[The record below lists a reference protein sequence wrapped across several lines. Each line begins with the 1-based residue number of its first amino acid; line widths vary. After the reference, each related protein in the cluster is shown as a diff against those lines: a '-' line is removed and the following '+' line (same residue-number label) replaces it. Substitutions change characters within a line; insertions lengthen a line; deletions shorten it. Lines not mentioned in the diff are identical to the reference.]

1 MIMCYDRHTIAN
13 NGVLHYVARSATNT
27 HEIGVRFKYHGDGT
41 TARMKLVRSIWQSCS
56 IIVGIATD
64 ELNLERNGKMNG
76 MKSLCTGLGLKS
88 GVW

>member
-1 MIMCYDRHTIAN
+1 MA
-13 NGVLHYVARSATNT
+13 A
-27 HEIGVRFKYHGDGT
+27 
-41 TARMKLVRSIWQSCS
+41 
-56 IIVGIATD
+56 D